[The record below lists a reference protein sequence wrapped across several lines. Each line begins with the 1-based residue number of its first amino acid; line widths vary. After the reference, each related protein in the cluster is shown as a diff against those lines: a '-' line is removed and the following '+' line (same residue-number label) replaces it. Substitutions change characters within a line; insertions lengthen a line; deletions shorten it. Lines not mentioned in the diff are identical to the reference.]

1 VIQRAGRYN
10 LPMPNIDDLFM
21 IADDAGVRL
30 EIIDGLPTWEAL
42 PNLTHQEAI
51 DRIRQTFRTVENG
64 QGRCECLHYSDLH
77 IKFPDGSD
85 KRPDIAVFC
94 RRPTE
99 TDSAVT
105 EVPEAVVEVLSKG
118 YEKKD
123 LELGP
128 PFYLGQGVK
137 DVIVYDPDT
146 KATRHF
152 TAAGRRDYAG
162 GVTLTL
168 LCGCQVT
175 L

>member
-1 VIQRAGRYN
+1 
-10 LPMPNIDDLFM
+10 MPNIDELFM

-30 EIIDGLPTWEAL
+30 EIIGGLPIWEAL

-51 DRIRQTFRTVENG
+51 DRIRQTFRPAEPG
-64 QGRCECLHYSDLH
+64 AGGCECLHYSDLH

-85 KRPDIAVFC
+85 KRPDISVFC
-94 RRPTE
+94 HRPRE

-105 EVPEAVVEVLSKG
+105 EVPEAVVEVISKG

-128 PFYLGQGVK
+128 PFYLKHGVK
-137 DVIVYDPDT
+137 DIIVYDPYT
-146 KATRHF
+146 KITRHF
-152 TAAGRRDYAG
+152 TAAGQREYEES
-162 GVTLTL
+162 VTLTL
-168 LCGCQVT
+168 QCGCQVT